1 MSTEVG
7 ERAEPAPA
15 RWLPLGP
22 DCLRLG
28 VLFAVA
34 VAVHGWLVAHTAVP
48 ARDSLAYAR
57 IANNLRDPNAG
68 AEPGRPRS
76 RVDVIRTAEHPPG
89 FPLAVCAVE
98 AVLRRASDL
107 PLPDRMLL
115 ATQLANSAAAV
126 LLVVPLYLTGRMLF
140 GRDVGFAAALLFQVL
155 PVPARVTGDGL
166 SEGLYLLAAAGA
178 VCLAVWAAR
187 RPGVVGYFLCGAA
200 AGASY
205 LVRPEGILVAVG
217 VGAVVGWGGLTRRG
231 DRGVVIGRLTAL
243 LAGVSLVAAPYVV
256 LIGKLTN
263 KPTGSYLANPLDDRP
278 AKIWSEN
285 PGARAPGAESVA
297 APFAVWR
304 NPLGEPGTSRET
316 WALRAVGAELVKS
329 THYVVGALAV
339 FGLIARRRR
348 LSDPGLGTL
357 VVLGLLS
364 LGLMIYLAARIG
376 YVSERHTLLFVM
388 LACVLAAAA
397 LEPFARAAGLL
408 PVLGR
413 AIIWP
418 AAAPGGFLVVL
429 VASALPFTLKPMHAQ
444 REGHKHAG
452 RWLAAHAREGDWV
465 KDPLGWGEW
474 YAGRALYTIP
484 APGERA
490 GSVWVIVE
498 RGKKGPHSLLPLW
511 EESNTLA
518 AGRTPVYRW
527 PEGGPQPGPA
537 VEVYRLELAD
547 LRAPRVGGPKPGSP

>member
-7 ERAEPAPA
+7 ERAGPAPP
-15 RWLPLGP
+15 RRPLGP
-22 DCLRLG
+22 DCVRLG
-28 VLFAVA
+28 VLLAVA
-34 VAVHGWLVAHTAVP
+34 VAVHAWLVAHTAVP
-48 ARDSLAYAR
+48 ARDGLAYAR

-68 AEPGRPRS
+68 AEPGRARS
-76 RVDVIRTAEHPPG
+76 RLDVIRTAEHPPG
-89 FPLAVCAVE
+89 FPLAVCAAE
-98 AVLRRASDL
+98 AVLRRVSDL
-107 PLPDRMLL
+107 PHPDRMLL
-115 ATQLANSAAAV
+115 ATQLANAAAAV
-126 LLVVPLYLTGRMLF
+126 LLVVPLYLIGRMLF
-140 GRDVGFAAALLFQVL
+140 GRDVGFASALLFQVL
-155 PVPARVTGDGL
+155 PVPARVTSDGL
-166 SEGLYLLAAAGA
+166 SEGLYLLAAAVA
-178 VCLAVWAAR
+178 VCLAVRAAR

-205 LVRPEGILVAVG
+205 LVRPEGLLVAVG
-217 VGAVVGWGGLTRRG
+217 VGAVVGWGGLTRRTS
-231 DRGVVIGRLTAL
+231 RGLALGRLAAL
-243 LAGVSLVAAPYVV
+243 LAGLSLVAGPYVG

-278 AKIWSEN
+278 AKIWLEN
-285 PGARAPGAESVA
+285 PGARAPAVGAA

-304 NPLGEPGTSRET
+304 NPLGEHGENRET
-316 WALRAVGAELVKS
+316 WALRAVGAELLKS

-339 FGLIARRRR
+339 FGLIVHRRR

-364 LGLMIYLAARIG
+364 LGLMVYLAARIG

-408 PVLGR
+408 PVFGR

-429 VASALPFTLKPMHAQ
+429 VAAALPFTLKPMHAQ

-452 RWLAAHAREGDWV
+452 RWISAHAREGDRV

-474 YAGRALYTIP
+474 YAGRTPTTIP
-484 APGERA
+484 APGVRA
-490 GSVWVIVE
+490 GSSVWVVVE

-511 EESNTLA
+511 AEANALV
-518 AGRTPVYRW
+518 AGRTPAYRW
-527 PEGGPQPGPA
+527 PEAGPHPGPV

-547 LRAPRVGGPKPGSP
+547 LAGPRAGGQQSAAP